1 MSKILE
7 KVSGMSEKE
16 IQKLMYS
23 DDYEKLSECE
33 KYIVLE
39 AYSNYVVNEED
50 ALELGQFIE
59 TVCGGE

>member
-16 IQKLMYS
+16 IEELMYS

-33 KYIVLE
+33 KYNVLE
-39 AYSNYVVNEED
+39 AYSNFVVNED
-50 ALELGQFIE
+50 NALELEQFID
-59 TVCGGE
+59 TVCIGE